1 MSSDLNNVLA
11 NLLATQ
17 QAARDNQRAVSNAV
31 NTSLAGG
38 IAGAA
43 GIANSLDALGR
54 SPLPSGAPDPLGNG
68 AINQALIAL
77 TQAQLDSTN
86 RNQHISNAV
95 SGGVAAGVGG
105 MAAVAAGLRQL
116 SQPGAASASDSF
128 MDRIRVAAGLPPS
141 YGLVTSPGDYPSV
154 AVQHVCPSCGGT
166 GRIIY

>member
-17 QAARDNQRAVSNAV
+17 QAARENQRAVSNAV

-38 IAGAA
+38 LAGAA

-54 SPLPSGAPDPLGNG
+54 SALPPAVPDPLGNG

-86 RNQHISNAV
+86 RNEHIANAV
-95 SGGVAAGVGG
+95 SGGVAAGAGG

-116 SQPGAASASDSF
+116 QHPVAKSDSF
-128 MDRIRVAAGLPPS
+128 MDRVRSAAGLPPS
-141 YGLVTSPGDYPSV
+141 YGLVTSPGDYPST

-166 GRIIY
+166 GRVSY